1 MTLSNFQFATPA
13 LLLLLPVVLALA
25 LYPIFRRGGSRPAA
39 LRFASVAAAR
49 TAANRSWR
57 LRLLPY
63 MPALRWAALA
73 LLIIAAARPQ
83 TTESSEI
90 VRGEGVDIA
99 LALDISGS
107 MAAYDFAPDNRLEA
121 AKEVIADFIEQ
132 RTHDRIGLVV
142 FASESFIHSP
152 PTIDHEALIFLLR
165 DVELA
170 GRMRL
175 ADGTAI
181 GMGLASAANM
191 LKDSESKS
199 KVVVLLTDGDNNKGE
214 IDPMTA
220 AAAAET
226 LGIRVYTVGMG
237 QRDGALTTV
246 QSVLG
251 SRVVSTRSNL
261 DEETLKR
268 IAATTDGKYFLATDT
283 EGLRGI
289 YDEINSLE
297 KSEIEVSVF
306 TQRDELAGWLLLPV
320 SALILLELLA
330 RGLIVRSAP

>member
-1 MTLSNFQFATPA
+1 MSGFQFATPI

-25 LYPIFRRGGSRPAA
+25 LRPLFRRGGAGRPAA
-39 LRFASVAAAR
+39 LRFASVAPAR
-49 TAANRSWR
+49 AGARGWR
-57 LRLLPY
+57 LRLLPL
-63 MPALRWAALA
+63 MPVLRWAALA

-83 TTESSEI
+83 TAESSEI

-107 MAAYDFAPDNRLEA
+107 MAAYDFAPSNRLEA
-121 AKEVIADFIEQ
+121 AKEVIGDFIER
-132 RTHDRIGLVV
+132 RTHDRIGLAV
-142 FASESFIHSP
+142 FAEHSYIHSP
-152 PTIDHEALIFLLR
+152 PTVDHDALLFLLQ

-170 GRMRL
+170 TRMNL
-175 ADGTAI
+175 KDGTAI

-191 LKDSESKS
+191 LKDSEAKS
-199 KVVVLLTDGDNNKGE
+199 NVVVLLTDGDNNKGE

-237 QRDGALTTV
+237 QPDGALTTV
-246 QSVLG
+246 QSIMG
-251 SRVVSTRSNL
+251 TRVVVGRSNL
-261 DEETLKR
+261 DEETLRR
-268 IAATTDGKYFLATDT
+268 IADATNGKYFLATDT
-283 EGLRGI
+283 ESLRGI

-330 RGLIVRSAP
+330 RGLLFRPAP